1 MANNIIRTPVG
12 KAQWAHLTV
21 ADTKWNPDGEYKVN
35 LVLEAGKAKD
45 LMKQLDKIQA
55 DNYAKAKDENPKKA
69 AKIVDQNP
77 YEEEMD
83 DSGNET
89 GNIVFKFKMKAR
101 GQTRNGETFE
111 RKPALVD
118 GKGKP
123 ITNRDFKIGNGS
135 ELAVAFET
143 VPYYIPATNIASV
156 ALRLKAVQIVNLLEY
171 GGGDTFGFDTFDNG
185 FDASSH
191 NNNNNEETTD
201 AFSTEE
207 SAEEHDF

>member
-35 LVLEAGKAKD
+35 LVLEATKAQD
-45 LMKQLDKIQA
+45 LMKQLDKVQA
-55 DNYAKAKDENPKKA
+55 ENYAKAKEENPKKA
-69 AKIVDQNP
+69 AKIIDQNP
-77 YEEEMD
+77 YEEEVD
-83 DSGNET
+83 DGGNET
-89 GNIVFKFKMKAR
+89 GNIIFKFKMKAR

-111 RKPALVD
+111 RKPSLVD

-143 VPYYIPATNIASV
+143 IPYYIPATNIASV

-171 GGGDTFGFDTFDNG
+171 GGGETFGFESYEGG
-185 FDASSH
+185 FDASSQND
-191 NNNNNEETTD
+191 NNKEETTD
-201 AFSTEE
+201 DFQEDTE
-207 SAEEHDF
+207 AHDF

>member
-35 LVLEAGKAKD
+35 LVIDATEAAD
-45 LMKQLDKIQA
+45 LMKQLDKVQA
-55 DNYAKAKDENPKKA
+55 DNYAKAKEENPKKA
-69 AKIVDQNP
+69 AKIINQHP
-77 YEEEMD
+77 YEEETD
-83 DSGNET
+83 DSGNDT
-89 GNIVFKFKMKAR
+89 GNIIFKFKMKAR

-111 RKPALVD
+111 RKPTLVD

-135 ELAVAFET
+135 ALAVAFET

-156 ALRLKAVQIVNLLEY
+156 ALRLKAVQIVNLIEF
-171 GGGDTFGFDTFDNG
+171 GGGESFGFDSFDEG
-185 FDASSH
+185 YDASSH
-191 NNNNNEETTD
+191 NDKIKEETSD
-201 AFSTEE
+201 DFQVSEADD
-207 SAEEHDF
+207 HDF